1 MKYQTVFACLLLF
14 IGSVAQADV
23 TRDGQGKTYLMH
35 AIIKNEEQRA
45 EIKAAKN
52 SYISD
57 MFFSG
62 FSRIFSVKTRKNMQ
76 QARTF
81 YNNNNQQQSAQLL
94 GNVQGLVQL
103 YTPHQLQLQATDH
116 KGYSALN
123 YCKTP
128 EMYTL
133 LRSHGAPF
141 RCDAFLYIYGKK
153 CILSTA
159 AAGLF
164 GCVAY
169 QLYNK

>member
-1 MKYQTVFACLLLF
+1 MKKTMSLVCILVC
-14 IGSVAQADV
+14 IGKVIQAEVPCDE
-23 TRDGQGKTYLMH
+23 QGRTYLMH
-35 AIIKNEEQRA
+35 AIMKNEEKRA
-45 EIKAAKN
+45 EIKACKN

-57 MFFSG
+57 MFFVG
-62 FSRIFSVKTRKNMQ
+62 FAKLFSAKAGKDMQ

-81 YNNNNQQQSAQLL
+81 YNDNNQQQSAQLL
-94 GNVQGLVQL
+94 GNVRGLVQL
-103 YTPHQLQLQATDH
+103 YTPNELRVQANDH

-141 RCDAFLYIYGKK
+141 RYDAFLYIYGKK

-159 AAGLF
+159 AVGLF
-164 GCVAY
+164 GCITY
-169 QLYNK
+169 QLYKK